1 MTLCM
6 KKSIITT
13 IIAALSFIVTISLI
27 SATAY
32 AQQQE
37 QQQHDQAAYFIVQN
51 TSKSMQD
58 PLQGNES
65 SQTQLEIKR
74 SGSQPSTKGSEEYFT
89 GTVRIDPLFQ
99 TKDPARAV
107 GASVTFE
114 PSARTAW
121 HTHPLGQTLIVTAGC
136 GLVQVWGGSVEKIC
150 PGDVVWI
157 PPSEKHWHGATATT
171 AMTHIAI
178 QEQLDGKVV
187 DWMEKVSD
195 EQYQQGINQDNK

>member
-1 MTLCM
+1 MYEKKYYYNYYSSIVVYSYNFINLC
-6 KKSIITT
+6 T
-13 IIAALSFIVTISLI
+13 
-27 SATAY
+27 TAY

-37 QQQHDQAAYFIVQN
+37 QQQLDQAAYFIVQN

-89 GTVRIDPLFQ
+89 GTVHIDPLFQ

-136 GLVQVWGGSVEKIC
+136 GLSTDLGW
-150 PGDVVWI
+150 PGRENL
-157 PPSEKHWHGATATT
+157 SR
-171 AMTHIAI
+171 
-178 QEQLDGKVV
+178 
-187 DWMEKVSD
+187 
-195 EQYQQGINQDNK
+195 

>member
-1 MTLCM
+1 MYEKKYYYNYYSSIVIYSYNFSNLCNNCLC
-6 KKSIITT
+6 TT
-13 IIAALSFIVTISLI
+13 
-27 SATAY
+27 
-32 AQQQE
+32 E
-37 QQQHDQAAYFIVQN
+37 QQHQQDQAAYFIVQN
-51 TSKSMQD
+51 TRKSMQD

-65 SQTQLEIKR
+65 SHTQLQIKR
-74 SGSQPSTKGSEEYFT
+74 SGSQPSTKGSKEYFT

-107 GASVTFE
+107 DASVTFE

-136 GLVQVWGGSVEKIC
+136 GLVQIWDGPVEKIC

-157 PPSEKHWHGATATT
+157 PPGEKHWHGATPTT

-178 QEQLDGKVV
+178 QEQLNGKVV
-187 DWMEKVSD
+187 DWMEKVSY
-195 EQYQQGINQDNK
+195 EQYQGDSQDNK

>member
-1 MTLCM
+1 MYE
-6 KKSIITT
+6 KKYYYNYYSSIVV
-13 IIAALSFIVTISLI
+13 IVTISLI

-37 QQQHDQAAYFIVQN
+37 QQLQDQAAYFIVQN

-136 GLVQVWGGSVEKIC
+136 GLVQIWDGPVERIC

-157 PPSEKHWHGATATT
+157 PPGEKHWHGATSIT

-178 QEQLDGKVV
+178 QEQMNGKVV

-195 EQYQQGINQDNK
+195 EQYQGDSQDNK

>member
-1 MTLCM
+1 MPLHM

-27 SATAY
+27 SATSY

-37 QQQHDQAAYFIVQN
+37 QQLQDQAAYFIVQN

-58 PLQGNES
+58 SLQGNES

-74 SGSQPSTKGSEEYFT
+74 SGSQPSTKRSEEYFT

-107 GASVTFE
+107 GAMS
-114 PSARTAW
+114 
-121 HTHPLGQTLIVTAGC
+121 PLSLAPV
-136 GLVQVWGGSVEKIC
+136 
-150 PGDVVWI
+150 P
-157 PPSEKHWHGATATT
+157 HGTSI
-171 AMTHIAI
+171 H
-178 QEQLDGKVV
+178 
-187 DWMEKVSD
+187 
-195 EQYQQGINQDNK
+195 

>member
-37 QQQHDQAAYFIVQN
+37 QQQQDQAAYFIAQN

-74 SGSQPSTKGSEEYFT
+74 SGSQPSTKGPEEYFT
-89 GTVRIDPLFQ
+89 G
-99 TKDPARAV
+99 
-107 GASVTFE
+107 
-114 PSARTAW
+114 
-121 HTHPLGQTLIVTAGC
+121 HCTH
-136 GLVQVWGGSVEKIC
+136 
-150 PGDVVWI
+150 
-157 PPSEKHWHGATATT
+157 
-171 AMTHIAI
+171 
-178 QEQLDGKVV
+178 
-187 DWMEKVSD
+187 
-195 EQYQQGINQDNK
+195 